1 MTSTE
6 TNKLAGAGDAGG
18 IPPSLQRQPPRK
30 YDFHPLADLFQVLDD
45 KSPEFEA
52 LVDDIRERG
61 QQEQVW
67 LYEGKILDGRNR
79 YLACQRLNKEV
90 RVKDYVG
97 ADAIGFVLSANL
109 HRRHLDESQRAMVGA
124 KLTDL
129 EKGAN
134 QYTEGVSI
142 ETASKLLNVG
152 RASINRA
159 RKVLASGDP
168 KLVAAVE
175 QGTVS
180 LSAAANQVTDNT
192 STTKRKRRSK
202 RSDGPKDWRKQID
215 DFLAEWDDLNGSQK
229 RHFVK
234 TNQHELAEL
243 LEELEA
249 LEGMAEEE
257 TEGEVQPT
265 IS

>member
-1 MTSTE
+1 
-6 TNKLAGAGDAGG
+6 
-18 IPPSLQRQPPRK
+18 
-30 YDFHPLADLFQVLDD
+30 
-45 KSPEFEA
+45 
-52 LVDDIRERG
+52 
-61 QQEQVW
+61 
-67 LYEGKILDGRNR
+67 
-79 YLACQRLNKEV
+79 
-90 RVKDYVG
+90 
-97 ADAIGFVLSANL
+97 
-109 HRRHLDESQRAMVGA
+109 MVGA

-192 STTKRKRRSK
+192 STTKRKRKSK